1 MFKPLI
7 LAVLATFALMG
18 QDTVVVLI
26 HHAEKGAR
34 SSNAHLSS
42 RGLRRAG
49 DLVDELA
56 AFKPAAIFA
65 TEVWRTQQTVAPLAD
80 RLGLKA
86 EIRAR
91 GEEAAVGQEVLENW
105 KGRTVVIC
113 GHSDTLATLAGALGF
128 RGFFPEVRA
137 YDRLWVL
144 TVPGGPGPVTLEERT
159 QKSVARPWS
168 RGL

>member
-1 MFKPLI
+1 MLKSLI
-7 LAVLATFALMG
+7 LAALATFALMG

-42 RGLRRAG
+42 RGLRRAEV
-49 DLVDELA
+49 LADELA
-56 AFKPAAIFA
+56 AFNPAALFA
-65 TEVWRTQQTVAPLAD
+65 TDVWRTQQTLAPLAE
-80 RLGLKA
+80 RLGLTP

-91 GEEAAVGQEVLENW
+91 GEEASVGREVLENW

-113 GHSDTLATLAGALGF
+113 GHSDSLATLAGALGY
-128 RGFFPEVRA
+128 RGFFPEVRT

-144 TVPGGPGPVTLEERT
+144 TVPGGSGPASLEERL
-159 QKSVARPWS
+159 QKPVARP
-168 RGL
+168 

>member
-1 MFKPLI
+1 MLRS
-7 LAVLATFALMG
+7 LVLAFLAAISLMG

-42 RGLRRAG
+42 RGLRRAE

-65 TEVWRTQQTVAPLAD
+65 TEVWRTQQTVAPLAR
-80 RLGLKA
+80 RLGLA
-86 EIRAR
+86 PEIRGR
-91 GEEAAVGQEVLENW
+91 GEEASVGREVLGNW

-113 GHSDTLATLAGALGF
+113 GHSDSLATLAGALGF
-128 RGFFPEVRA
+128 QGFFPEVRA

-144 TVPGGPGPVTLEERT
+144 TVPGGPGPVSLEERA
-159 QKSVARPWS
+159 QKSVARP
-168 RGL
+168 

>member
-1 MFKPLI
+1 MLKSLI

-42 RGLRRAG
+42 RGLRRAEV
-49 DLVDELA
+49 LAEELA
-56 AFKPAAIFA
+56 AFNPAAIFA
-65 TEVWRTQQTVAPLAD
+65 TDVWRTQQTVAPLAG
-80 RLGLKA
+80 RLGLKP

-91 GEEAAVGQEVLENW
+91 GEEAAVAREVLEDW

-113 GHSDTLATLAGALGF
+113 GHSDSLATLASALGF
-128 RGFFPEVRA
+128 PGFFPEVRA

-144 TVPGGPGPVTLEERT
+144 TVPAGPGPVSLEERT
-159 QKSVARPWS
+159 QKSVARP
-168 RGL
+168 